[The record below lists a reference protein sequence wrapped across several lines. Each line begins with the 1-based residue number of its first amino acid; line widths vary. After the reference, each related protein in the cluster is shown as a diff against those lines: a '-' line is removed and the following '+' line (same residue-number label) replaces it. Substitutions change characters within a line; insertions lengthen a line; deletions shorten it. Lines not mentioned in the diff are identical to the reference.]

1 MSRERA
7 PVFAGRKAADSS
19 LDLGGLTARPAKPKP
34 PVDPAALAEVAERHG
49 FTDRDSGGQVG
60 AGEGGGLAAP
70 PASPPASPQVV
81 TVPVP
86 ASAAPGRRV
95 LRSGRNV
102 PVNLKAT
109 PDFQARFF
117 AVCDRLTEIHGRP
130 ITQAEGFEMAIA
142 ALEREV
148 AEGGAK

>member
-1 MSRERA
+1 
-7 PVFAGRKAADSS
+7 
-19 LDLGGLTARPAKPKP
+19 
-34 PVDPAALAEVAERHG
+34 
-49 FTDRDSGGQVG
+49 
-60 AGEGGGLAAP
+60 
-70 PASPPASPQVV
+70 
-81 TVPVP
+81 
-86 ASAAPGRRV
+86 
-95 LRSGRNV
+95 V